1 MGNEMIHIEV
11 KLPGDKACIDILN
24 DGSLPGAVF
33 GNYDAALYYPNA
45 FFNNDDKR
53 SVIKV
58 KVENHRRSD
67 GWVKLLHSVLG
78 KINDL

>member
-1 MGNEMIHIEV
+1 MIHIEV

-24 DGSLPGAVF
+24 DGSLIGTGF

-45 FFNNDDKR
+45 FFNNMP
-53 SVIKV
+53 SVIRV